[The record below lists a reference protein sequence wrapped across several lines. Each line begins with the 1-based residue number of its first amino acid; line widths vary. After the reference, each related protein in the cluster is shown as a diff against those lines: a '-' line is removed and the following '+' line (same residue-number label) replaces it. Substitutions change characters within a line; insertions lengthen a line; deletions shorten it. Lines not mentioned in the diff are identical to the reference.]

1 MIASYAGIVVFT
13 IIALIFALAPLFVAR
28 FARDERPV
36 SETTSPS
43 RRGIAARFTSGDVT
57 TERFLTTLVWTLL
70 GMGILVLVPWAF
82 AFDSLVMLTAIEMV
96 VALVVVGVGILYA
109 WRKGLLK
116 SHSSVVVPAEPTE

>member
-13 IIALIFALAPLFVAR
+13 IIALIFALAPLFVVR
-28 FARDERPV
+28 FARDERTV
-36 SETTSPS
+36 SETSSS
-43 RRGIAARFTSGDVT
+43 RRGIAARFTAGDVT
-57 TERFLTTLVWTLL
+57 TERFLTTLVWALL